1 MQTLQDRDNGYDRP
15 DVVIAEIRM
24 TFGGSLSGLED
35 WRSIVHEA
43 ELPEQSG
50 QTVPDINSSLP
61 GRMFM
66 HRRARG

>member
-43 ELPEQSG
+43 ELPAVIGS
-50 QTVPDINSSLP
+50 DC
-61 GRMFM
+61 
-66 HRRARG
+66 A